1 MKKKLKISIP
11 DICDEYSDYLQ
22 VANLDLIS
30 FGGNESFGGEI
41 ETVLCPDDNSLVKE
55 ILNTPGK
62 NRVLMIDAKGV
73 SHASMI
79 GDQIA
84 ESALKN
90 NWAGIIVNGY
100 VRDVEELQNLPI
112 AIFAKG
118 SVPQKTNKKDHGFED
133 VLISFGSVVMTSGK
147 WIHIDQNGWLVADNK
162 LEL

>member
-1 MKKKLKISIP
+1 MKSLP
-11 DICDEYSDYLQ
+11 DISDKYSDEIQIGKLVLNSYGKIKS
-22 VANLDLIS
+22 VA
-30 FGGNESFGGEI
+30 GEI
-41 ETVLCPDDNSLVKE
+41 YTLSCSDDNSIVKKALASEGDNKVLV
-55 ILNTPGK
+55 
-62 NRVLMIDAKGV
+62 IDASGV

-90 NWAGIIVNGY
+90 NWAGIVVNGY

-133 VLISFGSVVMTSGK
+133 VLISFGSTVMTSGK
-147 WIHIDQNGWLVADNK
+147 WIYVDQNGWLVADKK
-162 LEL
+162 L

>member
-1 MKKKLKISIP
+1 MKSLP
-11 DICDEYSDYLQ
+11 DIFDKYSDEIQIGKLVLNSYGKIKS
-22 VANLDLIS
+22 VA
-30 FGGNESFGGEI
+30 GEI
-41 ETVLCPDDNSLVKE
+41 YTVSCSDDNSIVK
-55 ILNTPGK
+55 K
-62 NRVLMIDAKGV
+62 VLASEGENKVLIIDASGI

-84 ESALKN
+84 ESAVKN
-90 NWAGIIVNGY
+90 NWAGIVVNGY

-118 SVPQKTNKKDHGFED
+118 AVPQKTNKKDHGFED

-147 WIHIDQNGWLVADNK
+147 WIYVDQNGWLVADKK